1 MNEAVRSTVRLPRA
15 ARRDALIAA
24 ARRSF
29 VEHGFEGTSLDAI
42 IAEVGGSRRNIYAEF
57 GGKEGL
63 LRAVVERIISEI
75 AEGAA
80 RPAEAADDPRDW
92 LLQVG
97 TAFVREMLAPEVIAV
112 FRQLIASGGAGRT
125 EAEALW
131 RAGPERF
138 RGMLS
143 DWLAVQHAAG
153 RLHVPDQDLA
163 AMLLPEMLRAS
174 YQIEILVGRRG
185 DVPDAEVAGHVERV
199 VDFFLAAAAPRGRAG
214 P

>member
-1 MNEAVRSTVRLPRA
+1 MNEAIRTTPRRSPA

-29 VEHGFEGTSLDAI
+29 VERGFDGTSLDAI

-63 LRAVVERIISEI
+63 LRAVIERIISEI
-75 AEGAA
+75 AEGPA
-80 RPAEAADDPRDW
+80 RPAEAGGDPRDW
-92 LLQVG
+92 LVAVG
-97 TAFVREMLAPEVIAV
+97 TAFVREMLDPEVIAV
-112 FRQLIASGGAGRT
+112 FRQLIGSGGASG
-125 EAEALW
+125 EDAEALW
-131 RAGPERF
+131 RAGPQRF

-143 DWLAVQHAAG
+143 DWLAGQHEAG
-153 RLHVPDQDLA
+153 RLHVPDPDLA

-185 DVPDAEVAGHVERV
+185 TVPDAEVAAHVERV
-199 VDFFLAAAAPRGRAG
+199 VDFFLAAAAPQGER